1 MRPER
6 TRAAVGF
13 LVLWLASCGSPSSD
27 RVELPPPER
36 FNFGEQPIR
45 LAPAPDDW
53 RREKTTD
60 GGWRGLR
67 FVKTGSVGERILVAE
82 AYRFDERDR
91 CVELDGLLA
100 RCNELEWRTLSR
112 ELPKLRYDTRRP
124 YNDREASLG
133 DQINQALDRTLEAVR
148 DKNPAAACRDL
159 EIAREQAG
167 WITIGLDDLPEE
179 ELVLFR
185 IGDRIRPD
193 QYRPGP
199 RSRLEIAGAPAAR
212 RDYVFTDRGNTFI
225 GREVFVMHNNR
236 LFVLAF
242 HGLEENLPIFDD
254 MLASVAFPAGACE
267 H

>member
-1 MRPER
+1 MRGV
-6 TRAAVGF
+6 AVG
-13 LVLWLASCGSPSSD
+13 LVALGLASCGAPSIE
-27 RVELPPPER
+27 RGELPPPER

-45 LAPAPDDW
+45 LSPTPDDW

-67 FVKTGSVGERILVAE
+67 LVKSGSVGERILVAE

-91 CVELDGLLA
+91 CVELDDLLA
-100 RCNELEWRTLSR
+100 RCNELEWRSLSR
-112 ELPKLRYDTRRP
+112 ELPKLRYDTRKP
-124 YNDREASLG
+124 YTDREASLG
-133 DQINQALDRTLEAVR
+133 NQINQALDRTLEAVR
-148 DKNPAAACRDL
+148 TGDNGAACRDL

-167 WITIGLDDLPEE
+167 WISIGLDDLDEE
-179 ELVLFR
+179 ELVVFR
-185 IGDRIRPD
+185 VGPPIRPD

-199 RSRLEIAGAPAAR
+199 RSTLEIAGKPAVR

-242 HGLEENLPIFDD
+242 HGLEEHLPIFDD
-254 MLASVAFPAGACE
+254 MLASVVFPAGACE